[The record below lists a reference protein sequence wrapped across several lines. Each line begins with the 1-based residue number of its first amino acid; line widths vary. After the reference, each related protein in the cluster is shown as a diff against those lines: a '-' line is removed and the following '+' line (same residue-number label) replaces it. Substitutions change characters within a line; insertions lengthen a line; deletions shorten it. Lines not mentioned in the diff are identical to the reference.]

1 MCGQTRPSFA
11 VSPAAIA
18 VLPASVERLRH
29 LGECHIRKPHWH
41 SQLAVQLS
49 GKPHVLVS
57 ELQGKALGAYF
68 VGEKSLIKSVEAG
81 VAKRPAPEALK

>member
-1 MCGQTRPSFA
+1 MCGQTRPNFA

-18 VLPASVERLRH
+18 VLPASERLRH

-41 SQLAVQLS
+41 SQLAIQLS

-57 ELQGKALGAYF
+57 ELQGKAWRGVL
-68 VGEKSLIKSVEAG
+68 VGEKSVIKSVE
-81 VAKRPAPEALK
+81 RALASPSVPHRRH